1 MWGFKR
7 SPDNSK
13 STQIAF
19 LYEALLGRKV
29 DDQGMA
35 DWLRLWEGQPDWHVS
50 QIANLIMTSPEFRRF
65 HPVRP
70 DSGPTYKAYPYF
82 SSKLAFRPD
91 DWMLQEIVQGGLYE
105 RYVLEAFLEA
115 ITPASRVLDLG
126 ANIGTFTIAAAEKA
140 KHIVAVEMSPENA
153 KILAINV
160 HLNNLSNVT
169 VLPCGVAETLR
180 AITFES
186 VKSSAYIAN
195 NTITLDNH
203 ILIDQALGV
212 PLDTI
217 LELST
222 PDIIKIDIEGYEY
235 KAIAPSKLIWKQ
247 KPIVFIEFCPV
258 LLQRF
263 SGVQPEK
270 LAELFFSHGYS
281 ATILHRDMTRETV
294 GRNLELLMTRAHE
307 YVSRGITHLDIMM
320 TPD

>member
-35 DWLRLWEGQPDWHVS
+35 DWLRLWEAQPEWHVS
-50 QIANLIMTSPEFRRF
+50 KIANLIMTSPEFRRL
-65 HPVRP
+65 HPVQP
-70 DSGPTYKAYPYF
+70 DSGPAYEVYPYF
-82 SSKLAFRPD
+82 SSKLALNPN
-91 DWMLQEIVQGGLYE
+91 DWMLQEIAHGGIYE
-105 RYVLEAFLEA
+105 RYVLEAFLEL
-115 ITPASRVLDLG
+115 ITPATRILDLG
-126 ANIGTFTIAAAEKA
+126 ANAGTFTIAAAQTA
-140 KHIVAVEMSPENA
+140 KHVFAVEMMPENA

-160 HLNNLSNVT
+160 HLNNLSNIT
-169 VLPCGVAETLR
+169 ILPCGVADTLGP
-180 AITFES
+180 ITFKTATSTAIVEDL
-186 VKSSAYIAN
+186 
-195 NTITLDNH
+195 TITLDNH
-203 ILIDQALGV
+203 ANLGQALGV

-258 LLQRF
+258 LLQRV